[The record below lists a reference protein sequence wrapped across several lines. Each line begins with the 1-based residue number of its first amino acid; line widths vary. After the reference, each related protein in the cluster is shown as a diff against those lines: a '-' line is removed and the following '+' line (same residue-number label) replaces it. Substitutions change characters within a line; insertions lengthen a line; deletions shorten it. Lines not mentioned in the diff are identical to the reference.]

1 MARIYSAVFPVNSK
15 KTLDDLTGVVAE
27 WIASSPYR
35 KINRNEISGIAQD
48 GFMFEKGHVTIHTV
62 RYEGRHYEK
71 QHDLGVQKSIGIR
84 LVEQKQGAV
93 RTSEVVGHIANDKF
107 NVVFTNDYEATRTGE
122 KYGKILKPRIVND
135 IIRALG
141 GGYDGLDL
149 EVKTTP
155 HWIMDDDLPFVADI
169 IRNKSENTLP
179 VVYVSRYRQDITPVN
194 PNDLAFLLGG
204 IAHVIV
210 EPSPSIPFTFN
221 LKNATNGINAYNGAV
236 GIYWPNGVRHHL
248 LPKSATAPETG
259 SLAPETGSLTPG
271 TSAMVDEIHEII
283 RESALYTVVPDC
295 STFNGIKG
303 LQTAKRFEDLK
314 KSHAAKI
321 VEIEQSKKTGAD
333 ITTLEDQV
341 KELNALLQLASDE
354 TGNRDTQIEELKRQN
369 YGMGQQLAR
378 FQKKAGTGG
387 EMLTVP
393 PDMNEFYSGELRD
406 MVIAALDNYFTNN
419 LTDTRRADM
428 IRAIRE
434 ANQPSNTGE
443 EILEQIQKIFK
454 STKPVDKVMSQLR
467 TLGFIVDQTG
477 EVRVTIPGSG
487 RQVHISGTP
496 GDLHSRE
503 IELRRIFK
511 KLL

>member
-15 KTLDDLTGVVAE
+15 KTLNDLAGVVAD
-27 WIASSPYR
+27 WIAGSPHRYIR
-35 KINRNEISGIAQD
+35 RNELSGIAVD
-48 GFMFEKGHVTIHTV
+48 GFAFEKGHVKINTAW
-62 RYEGRHYEK
+62 Y
-71 QHDLGVQKSIGIR
+71 DLQNDAGGQGIMGIR
-84 LVEQKQGAV
+84 MVEQKQGAA
-93 RTSEVVGHIANDKF
+93 RTSDIVGNIANDRF
-107 NVVFTNDYEATRTGE
+107 NVVFTHDYAATTPSGT
-122 KYGKILKPRIVND
+122 YGKILKPRIIND
-135 IIRALG
+135 VIRALG

-149 EVKTTP
+149 GVKTTP
-155 HWIMDDDLPFVADI
+155 HWITDDDLPFVADI
-169 IRNKSENTLP
+169 LRNKSENKLP
-179 VVYVSRYRQDITPVN
+179 VVYVSRYRQDITVVN

-210 EPSPSIPFTFN
+210 EPSPSLPFSFK
-221 LKNATNGINAYNGAV
+221 LKDATKGINVYNGAV
-236 GIYWPNGVRHHL
+236 GIYWPNGVRHYL
-248 LPKSATAPETG
+248 LPKTTTTAPETG
-259 SLAPETGSLTPG
+259 PLAPGTGSLVPG
-271 TSAMVDEIHEII
+271 SSAMVEEIHELI
-283 RESALYTVVPDC
+283 RESALYRVVHDF

-314 KSHAAKI
+314 RTHAARI
-321 VEIEQSKKTGAD
+321 AEMEQAKTTESTKETALQG
-333 ITTLEDQV
+333 QV
-341 KELNALLQLASDE
+341 AELDELLRLASDE
-354 TGNRDTQIEELKRQN
+354 TGNRDTQIEDLKRQN

-467 TLGFIVDQTG
+467 TLGFTVEQTG

-487 RQVHISGTP
+487 RQVHISSTP
-496 GDLHSRE
+496 SDLHSRE